1 MRIIL
6 ASSSPRRKELL
17 KLITKEFEVIP
28 SDVEEKLQDNV
39 TPKKQVENLSYIKA
53 KSVFDKQEGDRIVIG
68 SDTMVVK
75 NNRIYGKPKNKEN
88 AKEIIELLLEGD
100 KTHSVITGLTVLIQE
115 NGIYKEYKTS
125 DEVKVYL
132 KNITEQEI
140 ENWISTGKAMD
151 KAGAYAANEEFSI
164 FIEKI
169 EGHMATV
176 IGFPVHKAYDLIKE
190 YIK

>member
-1 MRIIL
+1 MKIIL

-17 KLITKEFEVIP
+17 KLITKEFEIIP
-28 SDVEEKLQDNV
+28 SKAEEKLEENL
-39 TPKKQVENLSYIKA
+39 TPKEQVEKLSYIKA
-53 KSVFDKQEGDRIVIG
+53 KSIFDKQEGDRLVIG

-75 NNRIYGKPKNKEN
+75 NNKLYGKPKSKEN
-88 AKEIIELLLEGD
+88 AKQTIKALLEGD

-125 DEVKVYL
+125 EEVKVYL
-132 KNITEQEI
+132 KDIADTEI
-140 ENWISTGKAMD
+140 DKWINTGKAMD
-151 KAGAYAANEEFSI
+151 KAGAYTVSEEFAV

-169 EGHMATV
+169 EGHMSTA
-176 IGFPVHKAYDLIKE
+176 IGFPVHKVYDIIKG